1 VNWWLFAA
9 LVVFDVY
16 VVSLGILAWA
26 IRSAPL
32 IPNTQML

>member
-1 VNWWLFAA
+1 VNWWLFAG

-16 VVSLGILAWA
+16 VASLAIVVWA

-32 IPNTQML
+32 IPDTATL